1 MMQAWAADDSG
12 AEQQENDFADPAKTD
27 IKAKQERKPD
37 LSFDEKL
44 SILEES
50 VIKHPL
56 NREILYKILAH
67 CADERLL
74 SDLEQYVSS
83 CPEFRGATQNPHHMA
98 LTLKDAYGLELI
110 ERDREGC
117 DITPE
122 RKHGLSEDE
131 LDDLVDT
138 RSFRSTDV
146 GLYFV
151 ELHHPQARLIELLD
165 LAPERA
171 STYRELLEFIL
182 EAPRS
187 YPQIENLLRG
197 KPALE
202 AFVSG
207 ERIVMQP
214 SVFVDK
220 LERSGALVWDGKW
233 NLTKEG
239 TAFLRDLQEKQS
251 V

>member
-12 AEQQENDFADPAKTD
+12 AGQQENGLTDPAKTD
-27 IKAKQERKPD
+27 IESKQEHEPD

-44 SILEES
+44 STLEES
-50 VIKHPL
+50 VTRHPL

-67 CADERLL
+67 CTEERLL
-74 SDLEQYVSS
+74 SDLERYVAS

-110 ERDREGC
+110 ERDQEGC
-117 DITPE
+117 EITPE
-122 RKHGLSEDE
+122 RKLGLNEDE

-138 RSFRSTDV
+138 QSFRSTEV
-146 GLYFV
+146 GSRFV

-182 EAPRS
+182 ETPRS
-187 YPQIENLLRG
+187 YPQIETLLQG
-197 KPALE
+197 KPVLE
-202 AFVSG
+202 AFIDG

-214 SVFVDK
+214 SVFVDE
-220 LERSGALVWDGKW
+220 LERSGALVWDGTW

-239 TAFLRDLQEKQS
+239 TEFLRDLQEKQS

>member
-1 MMQAWAADDSG
+1 MMQAWAADDSN
-12 AEQQENDFADPAKTD
+12 AEQQENGFTDPARTD
-27 IKAKQERKPD
+27 IEAKQEREPN

-50 VIKHPL
+50 VTKHPL
-56 NREILYKILAH
+56 NREILYKILAY

-74 SDLEQYVSS
+74 SDLEQYVAS

-110 ERDREGC
+110 EWDQEGC
-117 DITPE
+117 EIMPE
-122 RKHGLSEDE
+122 RKLGLNEDE

-138 RSFRSTDV
+138 QSFRSTEV
-146 GLYFV
+146 GSRFV
-151 ELHHPQARLIELLD
+151 ELHHPQARLVELLD

-171 STYRELLEFIL
+171 STYRELLEFIS

-187 YPQIENLLRG
+187 YPQIETLLRG
-197 KPALE
+197 KPVLE
-202 AFVSG
+202 AFVDG